1 LSKILIISP
10 SGNFY
15 GSEQV
20 LFDYLSCSPASVEVM
35 VPKDSIFENKL
46 KTLLPPK
53 QIGTFKT
60 SGLLKL
66 YTKLFFSL
74 TAGKYESIYLNEA
87 GHIKYILLLSRLFS
101 RKRFVVHVRISED
114 TDKKRWLME
123 PGKNVLVLAI
133 SENIKQQLP
142 YSSRLIYD
150 PFIFNASAEM
160 EAVYVSN
167 SIFKIAIIGRIT
179 HTKGVKRLVA
189 ILDRLQQ
196 MGLSGQYHFFLFGD
210 LSEDAVKED
219 WFASLQQHTAV
230 TMAGFR
236 DKKEIYEMADAVMH
250 LSTQEPLGRIF
261 LEAINDEL
269 PFIGINAAGI
279 GEIGK
284 LTGLEELL
292 ADPQS
297 SDLTGELIIR
307 MQNVKNNYTHYRQQ
321 VKEQKNIAKNVFD
334 IRKYCEAIDMLLT

>member
-20 LFDYLSCSPASVEVM
+20 LFDYLSSTPTRVEVM
-35 VPKDSIFENKL
+35 VPKDSVFEKKL
-46 KTLLPPK
+46 KTLLPQK

-74 TAGKYESIYLNEA
+74 SSGKYNSIYLNEA
-87 GHIKYILLLSRLFS
+87 GHIKYILLLSRIFR
-101 RKRFVVHVRISED
+101 RKNFVVHVRISED
-114 TDKKRWLME
+114 TEKNRWLME
-123 PGKNVLVLAI
+123 PGENVLVLSI
-133 SENIKQQLP
+133 SENIQQQLP

-150 PFIFNASAEM
+150 PFIFSASSAV
-160 EAVYVSN
+160 EAVYVSK

-179 HTKGVKRLVA
+179 HTKGIKRLVG

-210 LSEDAVKED
+210 VSEDAAKED
-219 WFASLQQHTAV
+219 WFASLQRHKEV
-230 TMAGFR
+230 TLAGFR
-236 DKKEIYEMADAVMH
+236 DKKEIYEMSDAVMH

-261 LEAINDEL
+261 LETINDEL

-297 SDLTGELIIR
+297 SDLTGELVTR
-307 MQNVKNNYTHYRQQ
+307 MENVKNNYTHYCQQ
-321 VKEQKNIAKNVFD
+321 VKEQKAIAKNVFD
-334 IRKYCEAIDMLLT
+334 IRKYCDAIDLLLT